1 MYGLTTRTIIFPFKI
16 NDLPLL
22 FPCNGGI
29 DFCLGSCIMVY
40 MMRNKDKILQDI
52 RLIKTIIEDS
62 SIPLQLQF
70 DCVDA
75 MQRILNIT
83 DKQPEFSD
91 AEIDAIYSAM
101 GDYQDYGDEESEI
114 ANSVREKLL

>member
-1 MYGLTTRTIIFPFKI
+1 
-16 NDLPLL
+16 
-22 FPCNGGI
+22 
-29 DFCLGSCIMVY
+29 MVY
-40 MMRNKDKILQDI
+40 MMTNKDKILEDI
-52 RLIKTIIEDS
+52 RLIKKIIEES

-91 AEIDAIYSAM
+91 DELDAIYSAM
-101 GDYQDYGDEESEI
+101 SDYQDYGDEESEI
-114 ANSVREKLL
+114 ANSVKEKLVWQIKI

>member
-1 MYGLTTRTIIFPFKI
+1 MT
-16 NDLPLL
+16 
-22 FPCNGGI
+22 
-29 DFCLGSCIMVY
+29 
-40 MMRNKDKILQDI
+40 NKDKILEDI
-52 RLIKTIIEDS
+52 RLIKKIIEES

-91 AEIDAIYSAM
+91 DELDAIYSAM
-101 GDYQDYGDEESEI
+101 SDYQDYGDEESEL
-114 ANSVREKLL
+114 ADSVKEKLS

>member
-1 MYGLTTRTIIFPFKI
+1 
-16 NDLPLL
+16 
-22 FPCNGGI
+22 
-29 DFCLGSCIMVY
+29 MVY
-40 MMRNKDKILQDI
+40 MMTNKDKILEDI
-52 RLIKTIIEDS
+52 RLIKKIIEES

-91 AEIDAIYSAM
+91 DELDAIYSAM
-101 GDYQDYGDEESEI
+101 SDYQDYGDEESEL
-114 ANSVREKLL
+114 ADSVKEKLS

>member
-1 MYGLTTRTIIFPFKI
+1 
-16 NDLPLL
+16 
-22 FPCNGGI
+22 
-29 DFCLGSCIMVY
+29 MVY
-40 MMRNKDKILQDI
+40 MMKNKDKILEDI
-52 RLIKTIIEDS
+52 RLIKKIIEES

-91 AEIDAIYSAM
+91 DETDAIYSAM
-101 GDYQDYGDEESEI
+101 SDYQDYGDEESEI
-114 ANSVREKLL
+114 ANSVKEKLV

>member
-1 MYGLTTRTIIFPFKI
+1 MT
-16 NDLPLL
+16 
-22 FPCNGGI
+22 
-29 DFCLGSCIMVY
+29 
-40 MMRNKDKILQDI
+40 NKDKILEDI
-52 RLIKTIIEDS
+52 RLIKKIIEES

-91 AEIDAIYSAM
+91 DELDAIYSAM
-101 GDYQDYGDEESEI
+101 SDYQDYGDEESEI
-114 ANSVREKLL
+114 ANSVKEKLS

>member
-1 MYGLTTRTIIFPFKI
+1 MK
-16 NDLPLL
+16 
-22 FPCNGGI
+22 
-29 DFCLGSCIMVY
+29 
-40 MMRNKDKILQDI
+40 NKDKILEDI
-52 RLIKTIIEDS
+52 RLIKKIIEES

-91 AEIDAIYSAM
+91 DELDAIYSAM
-101 GDYQDYGDEESEI
+101 SDYQDYGDEESEI
-114 ANSVREKLL
+114 ANSVKEKLV

>member
-1 MYGLTTRTIIFPFKI
+1 MT
-16 NDLPLL
+16 
-22 FPCNGGI
+22 
-29 DFCLGSCIMVY
+29 
-40 MMRNKDKILQDI
+40 NKDKILEDI
-52 RLIKTIIEDS
+52 RLIKKIIEES

-91 AEIDAIYSAM
+91 DELDAIYSAM
-101 GDYQDYGDEESEI
+101 SDYQDYGDEESEI
-114 ANSVREKLL
+114 ANSVKEKLI

>member
-1 MYGLTTRTIIFPFKI
+1 
-16 NDLPLL
+16 
-22 FPCNGGI
+22 
-29 DFCLGSCIMVY
+29 MVY
-40 MMRNKDKILQDI
+40 MMKNKDKILEDI
-52 RLIKTIIEDS
+52 RLIKKIIEES

-91 AEIDAIYSAM
+91 DELDAIYSAM
-101 GDYQDYGDEESEI
+101 SDYQDYGDEESEI
-114 ANSVREKLL
+114 ANSVKEKLS

>member
-1 MYGLTTRTIIFPFKI
+1 
-16 NDLPLL
+16 
-22 FPCNGGI
+22 
-29 DFCLGSCIMVY
+29 MVY
-40 MMRNKDKILQDI
+40 MMTNKDKILEDI
-52 RLIKTIIEDS
+52 RLIKKIIEES

-91 AEIDAIYSAM
+91 DELDAIYSAM
-101 GDYQDYGDEESEI
+101 SDYQDYGDEESKI
-114 ANSVREKLL
+114 ANSVKEKLVWPIKI

>member
-1 MYGLTTRTIIFPFKI
+1 
-16 NDLPLL
+16 
-22 FPCNGGI
+22 
-29 DFCLGSCIMVY
+29 MVY
-40 MMRNKDKILQDI
+40 MMTNKDKILEDI
-52 RLIKTIIEDS
+52 RLIKKIIEES

-91 AEIDAIYSAM
+91 DELDAIYSAM
-101 GDYQDYGDEESEI
+101 SDYQDYGDEESEI
-114 ANSVREKLL
+114 ANSVKEKLV

>member
-1 MYGLTTRTIIFPFKI
+1 
-16 NDLPLL
+16 
-22 FPCNGGI
+22 
-29 DFCLGSCIMVY
+29 MVY
-40 MMRNKDKILQDI
+40 MMKNKDKILEDI
-52 RLIKTIIEDS
+52 RLIKKIIEES

-91 AEIDAIYSAM
+91 DELDAIYSAM
-101 GDYQDYGDEESEI
+101 SDYQDYGDEESEI
-114 ANSVREKLL
+114 ANSVKEKLV